1 MTIYG
6 RLLSCKVEK
15 GRSIY
20 AGIQKF
26 VAFIM
31 SVHIAEAREVAT
43 AVWEEFE
50 PSDVTVFTCF
60 HRFSPRSCRSSFASL
75 WASRSLGL
83 DGGEADG

>member
-1 MTIYG
+1 MVCLVTG
-6 RLLSCKVEK
+6 HHELCTFVQLSEVEK
-15 GRSIY
+15 GRAIY

-50 PSDVTVFTCF
+50 ASDVTVFTQVMQIFICIVVGI
-60 HRFSPRSCRSSFASL
+60 PVP
-75 WASRSLGL
+75 
-83 DGGEADG
+83 